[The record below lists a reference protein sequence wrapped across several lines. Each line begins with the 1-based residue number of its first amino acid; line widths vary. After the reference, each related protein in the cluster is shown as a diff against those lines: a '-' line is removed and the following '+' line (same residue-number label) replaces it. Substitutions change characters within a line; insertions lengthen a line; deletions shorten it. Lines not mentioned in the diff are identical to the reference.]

1 MGLAGVNAL
10 NCDGEALKGVWDA
23 VDYIAT
29 LRQAE
34 NFAALPVGRR
44 IVVIGGGN
52 TAVDIAVQTKRLGA
66 EDVTLVYRRGAES
79 MGATLHEQEFAQ
91 VNGVKIKHW
100 ARPLQIVGRDG
111 EVREVIFEYTGLED
125 GRLAGTGQRL
135 ALSADMVFKAI
146 GQVFVADP
154 LRNGSLEALELESG
168 RIKVDAERRTSLPK
182 VWAGGD
188 CVAGGQDL
196 TVQAV
201 EDGKRAAQSIHLA
214 LTG

>member
-1 MGLAGVNAL
+1 
-10 NCDGEALKGVWDA
+10 
-23 VDYIAT
+23 
-29 LRQAE
+29 
-34 NFAALPVGRR
+34 
-44 IVVIGGGN
+44 
-52 TAVDIAVQTKRLGA
+52 VQTKRLGA
-66 EDVTLVYRRGAES
+66 EDVTLVYRRGPAAMS
-79 MGATLHEQEFAQ
+79 ATAHEQHFAQ

-100 ARPLQIVGRDG
+100 ARPLGIRGHNGELRD
-111 EVREVIFEYTGLED
+111 VVFEYTRLDD
-125 GRLAGTGQRL
+125 GRLAGTGEHF
-135 ALSADMVFKAI
+135 ALPADMVFKAI
-146 GQVFVADP
+146 GQVLIADP
-154 LRNGSLEALELESG
+154 LHDGARELLELEDG